1 MLVQINGQFFNKQDQ
16 IDVEQ
21 KLMLSHLNRHVLTLK
36 ELTHKLRQLD
46 SDLLEQVCQ
55 VRYTILKKLLLNVLY
70 RERLDSFKTKNR
82 KSATRIAKQGDS
94 YKSST
99 FSTLLTNL
107 SSIELPS
114 NEINPFKFGL
124 HYSFV
129 NKNKNIKKQ

>member
-82 KSATRIAKQGDS
+82 KSATLIAKQGDS

-99 FSTLLTNL
+99 YSTPLINL
-107 SSIELPS
+107 SSIELTS
-114 NEINPFKFGL
+114 DEIN
-124 HYSFV
+124 
-129 NKNKNIKKQ
+129 

>member
-70 RERLDSFKTKNR
+70 RERLDSFKTK
-82 KSATRIAKQGDS
+82 KQKVNNTDS
-94 YKSST
+94 KT
-99 FSTLLTNL
+99 
-107 SSIELPS
+107 
-114 NEINPFKFGL
+114 G
-124 HYSFV
+124 
-129 NKNKNIKKQ
+129 